1 MKTFAAAF
9 SALLMSALSCTKPS
23 YATEIK
29 VAFLPCGTI
38 NDKSW
43 SEAGYVGVVA
53 AIAAHLGAC
62 VPTLPEVGLQ
72 SGPVLSGP

>member
-9 SALLMSALSCTKPS
+9 GALLMTALSCTKPS

-43 SEAGYVGVVA
+43 SEGGYVGVVA
-53 AIAAHLGAC
+53 AKEALAAKGNNDDFR
-62 VPTLPEVGLQ
+62 V
-72 SGPVLSGP
+72 

>member
-9 SALLMSALSCTKPS
+9 GALLMSALSCTKPS

-53 AIAAHLGAC
+53 AKEALAAKGIK
-62 VPTLPEVGLQ
+62 
-72 SGPVLSGP
+72 